1 MTQFQKT
8 TLKDNAVAME
18 IYNIIKYCVI
28 RISLF
33 VSVFNL
39 SALTIDRLF
48 AIKFPFIH
56 RKQGKQFALKV
67 RKICCIILQTQSN
80 VLIISFFKE
89 IDLKNTEKIQYSFI
103 TKILS
108 TFNQK
113 STRGKLRIFLTKTTG
128 S

>member
-8 TLKDNAVAME
+8 ALKNDAVAKE
-18 IYNIIKYCVI
+18 IYNIIRYCVI

-56 RKQGKQFALKV
+56 RKQGKQFAFKVHYFLLTFTANSFLKYIPCSN
-67 RKICCIILQTQSN
+67 KI
-80 VLIISFFKE
+80 
-89 IDLKNTEKIQYSFI
+89 
-103 TKILS
+103 
-108 TFNQK
+108 
-113 STRGKLRIFLTKTTG
+113 R
-128 S
+128 